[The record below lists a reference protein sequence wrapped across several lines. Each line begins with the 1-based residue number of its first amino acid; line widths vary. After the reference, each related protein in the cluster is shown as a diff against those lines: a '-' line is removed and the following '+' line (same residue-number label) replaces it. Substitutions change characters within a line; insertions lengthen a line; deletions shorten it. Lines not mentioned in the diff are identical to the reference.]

1 MATDISK
8 LPNEVS
14 PNNVV
19 MTVSNKSKPEL
30 GGRTT
35 VNKKISPPVG
45 NPPRVSF
52 PQQSPPREL
61 SQESIS
67 QIVAGLQQA
76 NGATSLPNR
85 DIPLNST
92 HITQDEQIKPNY
104 IPSSDNM
111 DYIEN
116 SADMDSLI
124 QQNKSKKT
132 EQDRLDILYNEVQTP
147 LLVMVLFFF
156 FQLPYF
162 NKMMVKSLPSLFSR
176 DGNPSFSGYLLKT
189 AVFGVSFYII
199 TQATKQLSE
208 I

>member
-1 MATDISK
+1 MATEISK

-14 PNNVV
+14 QNNVV
-19 MTVSNKSKPEL
+19 MTVSNKSKSDP

-35 VNKKISPPVG
+35 INKKISPPVE

-52 PQQSPPREL
+52 PQQSLPREL

-85 DIPLNST
+85 DIPLNNT

-104 IPSSDNM
+104 IPSSDNT

-116 SADMDSLI
+116 SADMDLLI
-124 QQNKSKKT
+124 QQNKSKKKRT
-132 EQDRLDILYNEVQTP
+132 RPFRYTL
-147 LLVMVLFFF
+147 
-156 FQLPYF
+156 
-162 NKMMVKSLPSLFSR
+162 
-176 DGNPSFSGYLLKT
+176 
-189 AVFGVSFYII
+189 
-199 TQATKQLSE
+199 
-208 I
+208 

>member
-1 MATDISK
+1 
-8 LPNEVS
+8 
-14 PNNVV
+14 
-19 MTVSNKSKPEL
+19 MTVSDKSNPDL
-30 GGRTT
+30 AGRTSI
-35 VNKKISPPVG
+35 NKKLSPPVE
-45 NPPRVSF
+45 NPPRVGFS
-52 PQQSPPREL
+52 QQQQRPTEL
-61 SQESIS
+61 SQDSIS

-76 NGATSLPNR
+76 GGATSLPNR
-85 DIPLNST
+85 DIPMNNN
-92 HITQDEQIKPNY
+92 HITQDEAIQPNY
-104 IPSSDNM
+104 IPSSNNT

-116 SADMDSLI
+116 ADDMNSLI

-176 DGNPSFSGYLLKT
+176 DGNPSFSGYLFKT
-189 AVFGVSFYII
+189 VVFGISFYII